1 MDEQS
6 LTRNDTLPGGE
17 TPFDQH
23 QKRWLLELRHSNADA
38 FDALYKALSEPLL
51 RYAWMLTRDEEM
63 IYDIVQEAFL
73 KLWHKR
79 AELDPEQS
87 IKAWLFRVVRNL
99 AYKVHRTRRIRSEVA
114 LDREPPLRETPESS
128 YMGQELDRL
137 IQRWISEMPPRRRE
151 VFQLSRVECLSHQ
164 EIADVLA
171 ISGKTVNNHLVEGL
185 RFLRGKIQAYGLN
198 EHMP

>member
-1 MDEQS
+1 MDERS
-6 LTRNDTLPGGE
+6 LTRNDTLPRE
-17 TPFDQH
+17 EIPFDQH
-23 QKRWLLELRHSNADA
+23 QKQWLLALRHSNADA
-38 FDALYKALSEPLL
+38 FDALYQALSEPLL
-51 RYAWMLTRDEEM
+51 RYAWMLTRDEDM

-99 AYKVHRTRRIRSEVA
+99 AYKTHRMKRIRSEVA
-114 LDREPPLRETPESS
+114 LDREPSLRETPESS
-128 YMGQELDRL
+128 YIGQELDRL

-164 EIADVLA
+164 EIAHVLA

>member
-1 MDEQS
+1 MHNRDERS
-6 LTRNDTLPGGE
+6 STRNDTLSGAE
-17 TPFDQH
+17 IPFDQH
-23 QKRWLLELRHSNADA
+23 QKRWLLALRHSNVDA

-51 RYAWMLTRDEEM
+51 RYAWMLTRDEDM

-99 AYKVHRTRRIRSEVA
+99 AYKAHRTRRIRSEVA
-114 LDREPPLRETPESS
+114 LDRELSLRETPESS
-128 YMGQELDRL
+128 YIGQELDRL
-137 IQRWISEMPPRRRE
+137 IQRWVSEMPPRRRE
-151 VFQLSRVECLSHQ
+151 VFQLSRVGCLSHE

-171 ISGKTVNNHLVEGL
+171 SSGKTVHNHRVEGL
-185 RFLRGKIQAYGLN
+185 RFLRGKIRAYGLN
-198 EHMP
+198 E